1 MHGQDVELGHL
12 AHPGAG
18 SHPGV
23 VMIHDVWGLS
33 DHTRDLA
40 RRLATEGFGV
50 LALDLYRRERDV
62 QIDDPGRWMRQL
74 SDPQVLLDVQAAVA
88 YLAEQPG
95 TAGQRIGVTGF
106 CMGGTYAL
114 LAACADTGVSASVAY
129 YGLLSHAHG
138 LLHDEKGL
146 NPARKPR
153 QPLDAVADLGCP
165 LLCFYGDQDEFVPM
179 ADVEALHAG
188 LSAARHPAEVVIY
201 EAAGH
206 AFMNDTRTDAYRPET
221 AKLAWGQMLAFFRE
235 HLSAPADR

>member
-1 MHGQDVELGHL
+1 MTIPTILVSQ
-12 AHPGAG
+12 
-18 SHPGV
+18 
-23 VMIHDVWGLS
+23 
-33 DHTRDLA
+33 
-40 RRLATEGFGV
+40 
-50 LALDLYRRERDV
+50 
-62 QIDDPGRWMRQL
+62 RQL
-74 SDPQVLLDVQAAVA
+74 SDPQVLLDVQAAVT
-88 YLAEQPG
+88 YLEAQPG

-106 CMGGTYAL
+106 CMGGMYAL
-114 LAACADTGVSASVAY
+114 LAACADTGVSASVGY

-221 AKLAWGQMLAFFRE
+221 AKLAWGRCSHSSASISARRQIASRQAE
-235 HLSAPADR
+235 PGSAPGCGRAWRSA